1 MTGVARKGGTDTVH
15 SPDGSG
21 NHCKSESIQATNE
34 GSGDVFVNN
43 IGVVR
48 EGDKMKAHPE
58 AGDCA
63 NHEPTLSTF
72 SNNVYAN
79 NKKIGRL
86 NDEYSGHVI
95 TSASTNV
102 FANS

>member
-1 MTGVARKGGTDTVH
+1 MTGVARKSGKDTVK

-21 NHCKSESIQATNE
+21 DHCRSPSTQATDE

-63 NHEPTLSTF
+63 SHAPTLSTF
-72 SNNVYAN
+72 SGNVYAN
-79 NKKIGRL
+79 NKKLGRL

-95 TSASTNV
+95 SSASGDV
-102 FANS
+102 FAND